1 MTDMHK
7 VFAILDEMRE
17 TCSEEFMNET
27 LAEEVFRFLGGDE
40 SLKALE
46 WITRMWDIK
55 VSVDLSQPI
64 GDDE

>member
-7 VFAILDEMRE
+7 VFAILDEMRM

-27 LAEEVFRFLGGDE
+27 LAEELFRFLGGDE